1 VDSILAKDLK
11 QMTAYAEKQLAII
24 DRSLH
29 ADMFTGLFG
38 KLLWMDEQNAKA
50 MEKMKLVAKAH
61 ENVL

>member
-1 VDSILAKDLK
+1 
-11 QMTAYAEKQLAII
+11 MTAYAEKQLAII